1 LSVFVNLSTISNNN
15 NSNQPLQS
23 TATMIRSMQSVPALV
38 PAPGTGKNA
47 GKNKKKRSNKKKRA
61 AKAASATSS
70 TMTSQLGA
78 GRATVPQWCK
88 IDIDQVANHAGGF
101 VWKLSD
107 LEHARRY
114 LIMGA
119 KDNGNYYQTTE
130 QVSTECNTSI
140 LRVIRSKS
148 PDDFKQLCAMIE
160 DISVR
165 GLAARQEPTLLT
177 LAAAIVFAPTTEKKA
192 AALALVPKCVRIPTH
207 AFMLSG
213 YVTDLSQ
220 CKPGKEKGKG
230 WGSGFRKALGQY
242 YTSRR
247 GLELATAVT
256 KYKNR
261 EGWRHEDLLRMLHV
275 NPAALKDDGARLVVK
290 YVFACARGEKDFI
303 CKLLTDIVAAITNE
317 RAMELLDTPIPS
329 TKKPEKPIAS
339 SNSNSKSKFKSE
351 PKTKTKSIL
360 TGFKSAIQTVFGGSN
375 ATTAATTPAQ
385 RKTEIRFTS
394 PNSDEGSSVEI
405 ATSAFQ
411 WKRMFMNR
419 VPTGGFMISLLFPPG
434 THDFKFIVG
443 GVWQCDPSKPI
454 HKTGEHENNFIVI
467 QEQEQDQ
474 EQAQAQEQPMPAC
487 TPVSRD
493 LVATAVYLQAI
504 MKIEACTTS
513 VADLYKALA
522 LVREHGL
529 VREQIPTHLLNSL
542 DIWTELLKSKGANG
556 KQNGMP
562 LEALTRNLG
571 KFSSLPNFMGPTNTE
586 FICTR
591 LSSEEDIQKS
601 RIHPFKV
608 LVASRIYGMGKALKG
623 ALTWTVSPR
632 VRDQLTTTFMRSFKN
647 VTPTG
652 KRYMAALDVSGSM
665 DVACMGCP
673 AISCRQASAALA
685 HMLYETEPRVYVRGF
700 TSSSTLGYGY
710 GIGSTLTADNG
721 FRNFDSLVRRGMT
734 LDQFIQA
741 TNAPFG
747 ATDCSLPMLRAIDE
761 NLDVDVFIVMTDSE
775 TYAGKVHPQVALES
789 YRAKANKPD
798 AKLIVVGMTAN
809 CLTIADPND
818 RNTLNLA
825 GFDASMPEIIAM
837 FVRGEL

>member
-1 LSVFVNLSTISNNN
+1 
-15 NSNQPLQS
+15 
-23 TATMIRSMQSVPALV
+23 
-38 PAPGTGKNA
+38 
-47 GKNKKKRSNKKKRA
+47 
-61 AKAASATSS
+61 
-70 TMTSQLGA
+70 MTSQLGA

-101 VWKLSD
+101 VWKLTD

-119 KDNGNYYQTTE
+119 KDNGNFYQTSE
-130 QVSTECNTSI
+130 QVSTECNTAI
-140 LRVIRSKS
+140 LRVIRSES
-148 PDDFKQLCAMIE
+148 PDDFKQLCAMVE

-165 GLAARQEPTLLT
+165 GLAARQEPTLLA
-177 LAAAIVFAPTTEKKA
+177 LAAAVAFAPTAEKKA

-207 AFMLSG
+207 AFMLAG

-247 GLELATAVT
+247 GLELATALT

-275 NPAALKDDGARLVVK
+275 NPAALRDDGARLVFK
-290 YVFACARGEKDFI
+290 YVFACARGEKEFI
-303 CKLLTDIVAAITNE
+303 CKLLDDIAAAKTHHA
-317 RAMELLDTPIPS
+317 AMQLLDTPIPS
-329 TKKPEKPIAS
+329 TKKADTKAKSESKTKS
-339 SNSNSKSKFKSE
+339 ESKSKSNG
-351 PKTKTKSIL
+351 IVA
-360 TGFKSAIQTVFGGSN
+360 GFKSAIQSVFFN
-375 ATTAATTPAQ
+375 APATTTTTTTTPVQ
-385 RKTEIRFTS
+385 RKTEIRFAP
-394 PNSDEGSSVEI
+394 PNSEEVSSVEI

-419 VPTGGFMISLLFPPG
+419 VPTGGFTISLPLPPG
-434 THDFKFIVG
+434 SHDFKFIVG

-454 HKTGEHENNFIVI
+454 HKTGEHENNFIEVK
-467 QEQEQDQ
+467 
-474 EQAQAQEQPMPAC
+474 AQAQDPEPTTAPTTTTTA
-487 TPVSRD
+487 TPVPRD
-493 LVATAVYLQAI
+493 LIDTAVYLKAV
-504 MKIEACTTS
+504 MEIEACTTS
-513 VADLYKALA
+513 VGDIYKALK
-522 LVREHGL
+522 LIKDHGL
-529 VREQIPTHLLNSL
+529 VREQIPTHLLNSS

-556 KQNGMP
+556 KQAGMP

-571 KFSSLPNFMGPTNTE
+571 KFSSLPNFMGAANTE
-586 FICTR
+586 LICDR
-591 LSSEEDIQKS
+591 LSSEDDIQKS

-623 ALTWTVSPR
+623 ALTWTVHPR
-632 VRDQLTTTFMRSFKN
+632 VRDQLTTTFLRSFKN
-647 VTPTG
+647 VAPTG

-685 HMLYETEPRVYVRGF
+685 HMLYETEPHVYVRGF
-700 TSSSTLGYGY
+700 TSSPSYGY
-710 GIGSTLTADNG
+710 GVSIPAPSDNG
-721 FRNFDSLVRRGMT
+721 FRSFDHLVRRGMT
-734 LDQFIQA
+734 LEQFIRA
-741 TNAPFG
+741 TDAPYG
-747 ATDCSLPMLRAIDE
+747 ATDCSLPMLRAME
-761 NLDVDVFIVMTDSE
+761 EGLDVDVFIVMTDSE
-775 TYAGKVHPQVALES
+775 TFAGKVHPQVALEN
-789 YRAKANKPD
+789 YRVKANKPD

>member
-1 LSVFVNLSTISNNN
+1 
-15 NSNQPLQS
+15 
-23 TATMIRSMQSVPALV
+23 
-38 PAPGTGKNA
+38 
-47 GKNKKKRSNKKKRA
+47 
-61 AKAASATSS
+61 
-70 TMTSQLGA
+70 MTSQLGA

-101 VWKLSD
+101 VWKLTD

-119 KDNGNYYQTTE
+119 KDNGNFYQTSE
-130 QVSTECNTSI
+130 QVSTECNTAI
-140 LRVIRSKS
+140 LRVIRSES
-148 PDDFKQLCAMIE
+148 PDDFKQLCAMVE

-165 GLAARQEPTLLT
+165 GLAARQEPTLLA
-177 LAAAIVFAPTTEKKA
+177 LAAAVAFAPTAEKKA

-207 AFMLSG
+207 AFMLAG

-247 GLELATAVT
+247 GLELATALT

-275 NPAALKDDGARLVVK
+275 NPAALRDDGARLVFK
-290 YVFACARGEKDFI
+290 YVFACARGEKEFI
-303 CKLLTDIVAAITNE
+303 CKLLDDIAAAKTHHA
-317 RAMELLDTPIPS
+317 AMQLLDTPIPS
-329 TKKPEKPIAS
+329 TKKADTKAKSESKTKS
-339 SNSNSKSKFKSE
+339 ESKSKS
-351 PKTKTKSIL
+351 TGIVA
-360 TGFKSAIQTVFGGSN
+360 GFKSAIQSVFFN
-375 ATTAATTPAQ
+375 APATTTTTTTTPVQ
-385 RKTEIRFTS
+385 RKTEIRFAP
-394 PNSDEGSSVEI
+394 PNSEEVSSVEI

-419 VPTGGFMISLLFPPG
+419 VPTGGFTISLPLPPG
-434 THDFKFIVG
+434 SHDFKFIVG

-454 HKTGEHENNFIVI
+454 HKTGEHENNFIEVK
-467 QEQEQDQ
+467 
-474 EQAQAQEQPMPAC
+474 AQAQDPEPTTAPTTTTTA
-487 TPVSRD
+487 TPVPRD
-493 LVATAVYLQAI
+493 LIDTAVYLKAV
-504 MKIEACTTS
+504 MEIEACTTS
-513 VADLYKALA
+513 VADIYKALK
-522 LVREHGL
+522 LIKDHGL
-529 VREQIPTHLLNSL
+529 VREQIPTHLLNSS

-556 KQNGMP
+556 KQAGMP

-571 KFSSLPNFMGPTNTE
+571 KFSSLPNFMGAANTE
-586 FICTR
+586 LICDR
-591 LSSEEDIQKS
+591 LSSEDDIQKS

-623 ALTWTVSPR
+623 ALTWTVHPR
-632 VRDQLTTTFMRSFKN
+632 VRDQLTTTFLRSFKN
-647 VTPTG
+647 VAPTG

-685 HMLYETEPRVYVRGF
+685 HMLYETEPHVYVRGF
-700 TSSSTLGYGY
+700 TSSPSYGY
-710 GIGSTLTADNG
+710 GVSIPAPSDNG
-721 FRNFDSLVRRGMT
+721 FRSFDHLVRRGMT
-734 LDQFIQA
+734 LEQFIRA
-741 TNAPFG
+741 TDAPYG
-747 ATDCSLPMLRAIDE
+747 ATDCSLPMLRAME
-761 NLDVDVFIVMTDSE
+761 EGLDVDVFIVMTDSE
-775 TYAGKVHPQVALES
+775 TFAGKVHPQVALEN
-789 YRAKANKPD
+789 YRVKANKPD

>member
-1 LSVFVNLSTISNNN
+1 
-15 NSNQPLQS
+15 
-23 TATMIRSMQSVPALV
+23 MIRSTSN

-47 GKNKKKRSNKKKRA
+47 GKNKKKRANQRRRAA
-61 AKAASATSS
+61 AKAGTTSG

-78 GRATVPQWCK
+78 SRATVPQWCK

-130 QVSTECNTSI
+130 QVSTECHTSI
-140 LRVIRSKS
+140 LRVIRSKN
-148 PDDFKQLCAMIE
+148 PDDFQKLCAMLE

-165 GLAARQEPTLLT
+165 GLAARQEPTLLS
-177 LAAAIVFAPTTEKKA
+177 LAAAIVFAPTAEKKA

-207 AFMLSG
+207 AFMLAG

-230 WGSGFRKALGQY
+230 WGSGFRKALSQFY
-242 YTSRR
+242 ISRR

-261 EGWRHEDLLRMLHV
+261 EGWRQEDLLRMLHI
-275 NPAALKDDGARLVVK
+275 NPASLKDLGAQLVFK
-290 YVFACARGEKDFI
+290 YVLACARGEKEFI
-303 CKLLTDIVAAITNE
+303 LRLLADIAAAKTHE
-317 RAMELLDTPIPS
+317 QAMQLLETPTPS
-329 TKKPEKPIAS
+329 TKKSPAMAS
-339 SNSNSKSKFKSE
+339 APAKAKVQAKGIVSTFK
-351 PKTKTKSIL
+351 T
-360 TGFKSAIQTVFGGSN
+360 AIQSVFGSKKQIN
-375 ATTAATTPAQ
+375 QIKQTQIKFQPDQEVA
-385 RKTEIRFTS
+385 
-394 PNSDEGSSVEI
+394 SVQI
-405 ATSAFQ
+405 ATSAFG

-419 VPTGGFMISLLFPPG
+419 VPSAGFTISLELPTG

-443 GVWQCDPSKPI
+443 GVWQCDPSKPT
-454 HKTGEHENNFIVI
+454 HKTGEHENNFIVVTEEEDGL
-467 QEQEQDQ
+467 QQSTEEH
-474 EQAQAQEQPMPAC
+474 PP
-487 TPVSRD
+487 PSD
-493 LVATAVYLQAI
+493 LIEVAVYLHAI
-504 MKIEACTTS
+504 MEMEACTTRD
-513 VADLYKALA
+513 VKKAIQ
-522 LVREHGL
+522 LVRDHGL
-529 VREQIPTHLLNSL
+529 VREQIPTHLLNSS
-542 DIWTELLKSKGANG
+542 DIWTELLNSKGANG
-556 KQNGMP
+556 KQTGMP

-571 KFSSLPNFMGPTNTE
+571 KLSSLYNFMSRENTDT
-586 FICTR
+586 ICTR
-591 LSSEEDIQKS
+591 LSSNEDIQKS

-623 ALTWTVSPR
+623 TLSWTVSPR
-632 VRDQLTTTFMRSFKN
+632 VRDQLTTTFLRSFKN
-647 VTPTG
+647 VPPTG

-665 DVACMGCP
+665 SAMCMGCP
-673 AISCRQASAALA
+673 AISCRDASAALA
-685 HMLYETEPRVYVRGF
+685 QVLYETETHVYLRGF
-700 TSSSTLGYGY
+700 SAAHVPGT
-710 GIGSTLTADNG
+710 G
-721 FRNFDSLVRRGMT
+721 FHNFNPLVRHGMT
-734 LDQFIQA
+734 LEQFISA
-741 TNAPFG
+741 TNTPFG
-747 ATDCSLPMLRAIDE
+747 PTDCSLPMVRAIQE

-775 TYAGKVHPQVALES
+775 TYAGTTHPQVALEN
-789 YRAKANKPD
+789 YRVKANKPD

>member
-1 LSVFVNLSTISNNN
+1 
-15 NSNQPLQS
+15 
-23 TATMIRSMQSVPALV
+23 
-38 PAPGTGKNA
+38 
-47 GKNKKKRSNKKKRA
+47 
-61 AKAASATSS
+61 
-70 TMTSQLGA
+70 MTSQLGA

-101 VWKLSD
+101 VWKLTD

-119 KDNGNYYQTTE
+119 KDNGNFYQTSE
-130 QVSTECNTSI
+130 QVSTECNTAI
-140 LRVIRSKS
+140 LRVIRSKL
-148 PDDFKQLCAMIE
+148 PDDFVKLCAMIE

-165 GLAARQEPTLLT
+165 GLAARQEPTLLS
-177 LAAAIVFAPTTEKKA
+177 LAAAIVFAPTPEKKA

-207 AFMLSG
+207 AFMLAG

-230 WGSGFRKALGQY
+230 WGSGFRKALSRY

-247 GLELATAVT
+247 GLELATALT

-275 NPAALKDDGARLVVK
+275 NPAALRDDGARLVFK
-290 YVFACARGEKDFI
+290 YVFACAKGEKEFI
-303 CKLLTDIVAAITNE
+303 RKLLADIIAAFTHE
-317 RAMELLDTPIPS
+317 RAMQLLDTPIPS
-329 TKKPEKPIAS
+329 TKKDEKT
-339 SNSNSKSKFKSE
+339 SKPKPSAA
-351 PKTKTKSIL
+351 KTKPKPLSVA
-360 TGFKSAIQTVFGGSN
+360 GFKSAIQSVFSK
-375 ATTAATTPAQ
+375 ATTAATIPAQ
-385 RKTEIRFTS
+385 RKTEIRFNPTS
-394 PNSDEGSSVEI
+394 SDATSSDDATSVEI

-419 VPTGGFMISLLFPPG
+419 VPTGGFTISLELPVG

-454 HKTGEHENNFIVI
+454 HKTGDHENNFIEVK
-467 QEQEQDQ
+467 EQAQDQ
-474 EQAQAQEQPMPAC
+474 EPTTTTTATATHVP
-487 TPVSRD
+487 RD
-493 LVATAVYLQAI
+493 LVDTALYLQAI
-504 MKIEACTTS
+504 LAIESCTTS
-513 VADLYKALA
+513 VSDLYKAIA
-522 LVREHGL
+522 LVRDHGL
-529 VREQIPTHLLNSL
+529 VREQIPTHLLNSS
-542 DIWTELLKSKGANG
+542 DIWKELLMSKGANG
-556 KQNGMP
+556 KGMP

-571 KFSSLPNFMGPTNTE
+571 KMSSLPNFMGPANTDV
-586 FICTR
+586 ICAR

-608 LVASRIYGMGKALKG
+608 LVASRIYGAGKAMKG
-623 ALTWTVSPR
+623 ALAWTVSPR

-647 VTPTG
+647 VAPTG

-685 HMLYETEPRVYVRGF
+685 HMLYETEHTGKGHVYVRGF
-700 TSSSTLGYGY
+700 TAVASSGYGY
-710 GIGSTLTADNG
+710 GLGSVSPADNG
-721 FRNFDSLVRRGMT
+721 FRNFDPYVRRGMT
-734 LDQFIQA
+734 LDQFIAA

-747 ATDCSLPMLRAIDE
+747 ATDCSLPMLRATE
-761 NLDVDVFIVMTDSE
+761 EGLDVDVFIVMTDSE
-775 TYAGKVHPQVALES
+775 TFAGRVHPQVALEE
-789 YRAKANKPD
+789 YRKKANKPD

-809 CLTIADPND
+809 NLTIADPND

>member
-1 LSVFVNLSTISNNN
+1 
-15 NSNQPLQS
+15 
-23 TATMIRSMQSVPALV
+23 MIRSMQSA
-38 PAPGTGKNA
+38 PAPAAPGKNA
-47 GKNKKKRSNKKKRA
+47 GKNKKKRANKKRRA
-61 AKAASATSS
+61 NKAGSVSGSA

-101 VWKLSD
+101 VWKLTD
-107 LEHARRY
+107 MEHARRY

-119 KDNGNYYQTTE
+119 KDNGNFYQTSE

-140 LRVIRSKS
+140 IRVIRSKN
-148 PDDFKQLCAMIE
+148 PDDFKQLCAMVE

-177 LAAAIVFAPTTEKKA
+177 LAAAIAFAPTAEKKA

-207 AFMLSG
+207 AFMLAG
-213 YVTDLSQ
+213 YVSDLSQ

-230 WGSGFRKALGQY
+230 WGSGFRRALSQY

-247 GLELATAVT
+247 GLELAMALT

-275 NPAALKDDGARLVVK
+275 NPAALKDDGARLVFK
-290 YVFACARGEKDFI
+290 YVFACARGEKEFI
-303 CKLLTDIVAAITNE
+303 CKLLADIAAAKTHE
-317 RAMELLDTPIPS
+317 RAMQLLNTPIPS
-329 TKKPEKPIAS
+329 AKPSSAKPTSAKPS
-339 SNSNSKSKFKSE
+339 SAKSKSESKSNG
-351 PKTKTKSIL
+351 IVA
-360 TGFKSAIQTVFGGSN
+360 GFKSVIQTVFFKAQ
-375 ATTAATTPAQ
+375 ATAQATPVQ
-385 RKTEIRFTS
+385 RKTEIRFT
-394 PNSDEGSSVEI
+394 PANSGDVSSVEI

-419 VPTGGFMISLLFPPG
+419 VPTGWFTISLPFPPG

-443 GVWQCDPSKPI
+443 GVWQCDPIKPI
-454 HKTGEHENNFIVI
+454 HKTGEHENNYIVI
-467 QEQEQDQ
+467 SEAQQEPIQEDQ
-474 EQAQAQEQPMPAC
+474 LTAS

-493 LVATAVYLQAI
+493 LIDTAVYLKAI
-504 MKIEACTTS
+504 MEIEACTAS
-513 VADLYKALA
+513 VNDLYKALK
-522 LVREHGL
+522 LVRDHGL
-529 VREQIPTHLLNSL
+529 VREQIPTHLLNSS

-562 LEALTRNLG
+562 LEALIRNLG
-571 KFSSLPNFMGPTNTE
+571 KLSSLPNFMPTNTE
-586 FICTR
+586 FICAR

-608 LVASRIYGMGKALKG
+608 LVASKIYGMGKALKG
-623 ALTWTVSPR
+623 ALAWTVSPR
-632 VRDQLTTTFMRSFKN
+632 VHDQLTTTFMRSFKN
-647 VTPTG
+647 VAPTG

-665 DVACMGCP
+665 SVACMGCP

-685 HMLYETEPRVYVRGF
+685 HMLYETEPHVYVRGF
-700 TSSSTLGYGY
+700 TSSTTSGYS
-710 GIGSTLTADNG
+710 ISSRPVSPDDG
-721 FRNFDSLVRRGMT
+721 FRNFDHLVRRGMT
-734 LDQFIQA
+734 LDQFIRA
-741 TNAPFG
+741 TDAPYG
-747 ATDCSLPMLRAIDE
+747 ATDCSLPMLRAME
-761 NLDVDVFIVMTDSE
+761 QGLDVDVFIIMTDNE
-775 TYAGKVHPQVALES
+775 TFAGKVHPQVALEN
-789 YRAKANKPD
+789 YRVRANKPD

-809 CLTIADPND
+809 SLTIADPND

>member
-1 LSVFVNLSTISNNN
+1 
-15 NSNQPLQS
+15 
-23 TATMIRSMQSVPALV
+23 MQSVPA
-38 PAPGTGKNA
+38 PAPAAPGKNA
-47 GKNKKKRSNKKKRA
+47 GKNKKKRANKKRRAA
-61 AKAASATSS
+61 AKAGSVSGSA

-101 VWKLSD
+101 VWKLTD
-107 LEHARRY
+107 MEHARRY

-119 KDNGNYYQTTE
+119 KDNGNFYQTSE

-140 LRVIRSKS
+140 IRVIRSKN

-177 LAAAIVFAPTTEKKA
+177 LAAAIAFAPTAEKKA
-192 AALALVPKCVRIPTH
+192 AALAMVPNCVRIPTH
-207 AFMLSG
+207 AFMLAG
-213 YVTDLSQ
+213 YVSDLSQ

-230 WGSGFRKALGQY
+230 WGSGFRRALSQY

-247 GLELATAVT
+247 GLELAMALT

-275 NPAALKDDGARLVVK
+275 NPAALKDDGARLVFK
-290 YVFACARGEKDFI
+290 YVFACARGEKEFI
-303 CKLLTDIVAAITNE
+303 CKLLADIAAAKTHE
-317 RAMELLDTPIPS
+317 RAMQLLNTPIPKQS
-329 TKKPEKPIAS
+329 AKPSSAKPSSAKKQVAS
-339 SNSNSKSKFKSE
+339 KSESKSKSNG
-351 PKTKTKSIL
+351 IVA
-360 TGFKSAIQTVFGGSN
+360 GFKSVIQTVFGGAAAQ
-375 ATTAATTPAQ
+375 ATPVQ
-385 RKTEIRFTS
+385 RKTEIRFT
-394 PNSDEGSSVEI
+394 PANSSDVSSVEI

-419 VPTGGFMISLLFPPG
+419 VPTGGFMISLPFPPG

-454 HKTGEHENNFIVI
+454 HKTGEHDNNYIVMSEAQ
-467 QEQEQDQ
+467 QEQVQDQ
-474 EQAQAQEQPMPAC
+474 TQEQG
-487 TPVSRD
+487 PVSRD
-493 LVATAVYLQAI
+493 LIDTAVYLKAI
-504 MKIEACTTS
+504 MEIEACTTS
-513 VADLYKALA
+513 VADLYKALK
-522 LVREHGL
+522 LVRDHGL
-529 VREQIPTHLLNSL
+529 VREQIPTHLLNSS

-562 LEALTRNLG
+562 LEALMRNLG
-571 KFSSLPNFMGPTNTE
+571 KLSSLPNFMPTNTE
-586 FICTR
+586 FICAR

-601 RIHPFKV
+601 RIHPFKA
-608 LVASRIYGMGKALKG
+608 LIASKIYGMGKALKG
-623 ALTWTVSPR
+623 ALAWTVSPR
-632 VRDQLTTTFMRSFKN
+632 VHDQLTTTFMRSFKN
-647 VTPTG
+647 VAPTG
-652 KRYMAALDVSGSM
+652 RRYMAALDVSGSM
-665 DVACMGCP
+665 SVACMGCP

-685 HMLYETEPRVYVRGF
+685 HMLYETEPHVYVRGF
-700 TSSSTLGYGY
+700 TSSTTSGYS
-710 GIGSTLTADNG
+710 ISSRPVSPDDG
-721 FRNFDSLVRRGMT
+721 FRNFDHLVRRGMT
-734 LDQFIQA
+734 LDQFIRA
-741 TNAPFG
+741 TDAPYG

-761 NLDVDVFIVMTDSE
+761 NLDVDVFIVMTDNE
-775 TYAGKVHPQVALES
+775 TFAGKVHPQVALEN
-789 YRAKANKPD
+789 YRKHANKPD

-809 CLTIADPND
+809 SLTIADPND

>member
-1 LSVFVNLSTISNNN
+1 
-15 NSNQPLQS
+15 
-23 TATMIRSMQSVPALV
+23 MIRSMQSVPAHSQ
-38 PAPGTGKNA
+38 PASGTGKNA
-47 GKNKKKRSNKKKRA
+47 GKNKKKRANKKRRAA
-61 AKAASATSS
+61 AKATSGSGSGSA

-101 VWKLSD
+101 VWKLTD
-107 LEHARRY
+107 MEHARRY

-119 KDNGNYYQTTE
+119 KDNGNFYQTSE

-140 LRVIRSKS
+140 LRLIRSKN
-148 PDDFKQLCAMIE
+148 PDDFKQLCAMVE

-177 LAAAIVFAPTTEKKA
+177 LAAAIAFAPTAEKKA
-192 AALALVPKCVRIPTH
+192 AALAMVPNCVRIPTH
-207 AFMLSG
+207 AFMLAG
-213 YVTDLSQ
+213 YVSDLSQ

-230 WGSGFRKALGQY
+230 WGSGFRRALSQY

-247 GLELATAVT
+247 GLELAMALT

-275 NPAALKDDGARLVVK
+275 NPAALKDDGARLVFK
-290 YVFACARGEKDFI
+290 YVFACARGEKEFI
-303 CKLLTDIVAAITNE
+303 CKLLADIAAAKTHE
-317 RAMELLDTPIPS
+317 RAIQLLNTPIPS
-329 TKKPEKPIAS
+329 AKQSSAKPSAKPSSAKKPVAS
-339 SNSNSKSKFKSE
+339 KSESKSKSNG
-351 PKTKTKSIL
+351 IIA
-360 TGFKSAIQTVFGGSN
+360 GFKSAIQTVFFKAPATSTN
-375 ATTAATTPAQ
+375 APVQVQ
-385 RKTEIRFTS
+385 RKTEIRFT
-394 PNSDEGSSVEI
+394 PANSGDVSSVEI

-419 VPTGGFMISLLFPPG
+419 VPTGGFTISLPFPPG

-454 HKTGEHENNFIVI
+454 HKTGEHDNNYIVI
-467 QEQEQDQ
+467 SEVQQEQDQ
-474 EQAQAQEQPMPAC
+474 EPIQGQGQE
-487 TPVSRD
+487 PVSRD
-493 LVATAVYLQAI
+493 LIDTAVYLKSI
-504 MKIEACTTS
+504 MEIEACTTS
-513 VADLYKALA
+513 VNDLYKALK
-522 LVREHGL
+522 LVRDHGL
-529 VREQIPTHLLNSL
+529 VREQIPTHLLNNS

-562 LEALTRNLG
+562 LEALMRNLG
-571 KFSSLPNFMGPTNTE
+571 KLSSLPNFMNHPNTE
-586 FICTR
+586 FICAR
-591 LSSEEDIQKS
+591 LSSEDDIQKS
-601 RIHPFKV
+601 RLHPFKV
-608 LVASRIYGMGKALKG
+608 LIASKTYGAGQAMKG
-623 ALTWTVSPR
+623 SLSWTVSPR
-632 VRDQLTTTFMRSFKN
+632 LRDQLTTTFMRSFKN
-647 VTPTG
+647 VAPTR

-685 HMLYETEPRVYVRGF
+685 HMLYETEPHVYVRGF
-700 TSSSTLGYGY
+700 TASSGYGS
-710 GIGSTLTADNG
+710 IAHDNG
-721 FRNFDSLVRRGMT
+721 FRNFDHLVRRGMT
-734 LDQFIQA
+734 LDEFIRA

-747 ATDCSLPMLRAIDE
+747 STDCSLPMLRAIDE

-775 TYAGKVHPQVALES
+775 TFAGKVHPQVALEN
-789 YRAKANKPD
+789 YRKHANKPD

>member
-1 LSVFVNLSTISNNN
+1 
-15 NSNQPLQS
+15 
-23 TATMIRSMQSVPALV
+23 
-38 PAPGTGKNA
+38 
-47 GKNKKKRSNKKKRA
+47 
-61 AKAASATSS
+61 
-70 TMTSQLGA
+70 MTSQLGA

-101 VWKLSD
+101 VWKLTD

-119 KDNGNYYQTTE
+119 KDNGNYYQTSE
-130 QVSTECNTSI
+130 QVSTECNTAI

-148 PDDFKQLCAMIE
+148 PDDFVKLCAMIE

-177 LAAAIVFAPTTEKKA
+177 LAAAIVFAPGPEKKS

-207 AFMLSG
+207 AFMLAG

-220 CKPGKEKGKG
+220 CKTGKDKGKG

-247 GLELATAVT
+247 GLELATALT

-275 NPAALKDDGARLVVK
+275 NPAALRDDGARLVFK
-290 YVFACARGEKDFI
+290 YVFACAKGEKEFI
-303 CKLLTDIVAAITNE
+303 RKLLADIIAAFTHE
-317 RAMELLDTPIPS
+317 RAMQLLDTPIPS
-329 TKKPEKPIAS
+329 TKKDEKTSKPKPESKKPKPSGIVA
-339 SNSNSKSKFKSE
+339 
-351 PKTKTKSIL
+351 
-360 TGFKSAIQTVFGGSN
+360 GFKSAIQSVLCGSK
-375 ATTAATTPAQ
+375 ATALVQ
-385 RKTEIRFTS
+385 RKTEIRFKPTS
-394 PNSDEGSSVEI
+394 SDATSSDDVTSVEI
-405 ATSAFQ
+405 ATSAFG

-419 VPTGGFMISLLFPPG
+419 VPTGGFTISLELPVG

-454 HKTGEHENNFIVI
+454 HKTGEHENNFIEVQA

-474 EQAQAQEQPMPAC
+474 EPTTAPRTTTATA
-487 TPVSRD
+487 TPVPRD
-493 LVATAVYLQAI
+493 LVDTALYLQAI
-504 MKIEACTTS
+504 LAIESCTTS
-513 VADLYKALA
+513 VSDVYKALA
-522 LVREHGL
+522 LVRDHGL
-529 VREQIPTHLLNSL
+529 VREQIPTHLLNSS

-556 KQNGMP
+556 KGMP

-571 KFSSLPNFMGPTNTE
+571 KMSSLPNFMGPANTDV
-586 FICTR
+586 ICAR
-591 LSSEEDIQKS
+591 LSSEEEIKRS

-608 LVASRIYGMGKALKG
+608 LVASRIYGAGKAMKG
-623 ALTWTVSPR
+623 ALAWTVSPR

-647 VTPTG
+647 VAPTG

-665 DVACMGCP
+665 EVACMGCP
-673 AISCRQASAALA
+673 AITCRQASAALA
-685 HMLYETEPRVYVRGF
+685 HMLYETEHTGNGHVYVRGF
-700 TSSSTLGYGY
+700 TAAASSGYGL
-710 GIGSTLTADNG
+710 GSATPADNG
-721 FRNFDSLVRRGMT
+721 FRNFDPYVRRGMT
-734 LDQFIQA
+734 LDQFIAA

-747 ATDCSLPMLRAIDE
+747 ATDCSLPMLRATE
-761 NLDVDVFIVMTDSE
+761 EGLDVDVFIVMTDSE
-775 TYAGKVHPQVALES
+775 TFAGRVHPQVALEE
-789 YRAKANKPD
+789 YRKKANKPD

-809 CLTIADPND
+809 NLTIADPND

>member
-1 LSVFVNLSTISNNN
+1 MSGS
-15 NSNQPLQS
+15 
-23 TATMIRSMQSVPALV
+23 
-38 PAPGTGKNA
+38 
-47 GKNKKKRSNKKKRA
+47 
-61 AKAASATSS
+61 ASA

-119 KDNGNYYQTTE
+119 KDNGNFYQASE
-130 QVSTECNTSI
+130 QVSTECNTAI
-140 LRVIRSKS
+140 LRVIRSQS
-148 PDDFKQLCAMIE
+148 PDDFVKLCAMIE

-165 GLAARQEPTLLT
+165 GLAARQEPTLLS
-177 LAAAIVFAPTTEKKA
+177 LAAAIVFAPTPEKKA
-192 AALALVPKCVRIPTH
+192 AALALVHKCVRIPTH
-207 AFMLSG
+207 AFMLAG

-242 YTSRR
+242 YTNRR
-247 GLELATAVT
+247 GLELATALT

-275 NPAALKDDGARLVVK
+275 NPAALRDDGARLVFK
-290 YVFACARGEKDFI
+290 YVFACAKGEKEFI
-303 CKLLTDIVAAITNE
+303 RKLLADIIAAFTHE
-317 RAMELLDTPIPS
+317 RAMQLLDTPIPS
-329 TKKPEKPIAS
+329 TKKDEKTSKHKPE
-339 SNSNSKSKFKSE
+339 SK
-351 PKTKTKSIL
+351 KTKPSGIVA
-360 TGFKSAIQTVFGGSN
+360 GFKSAIQSVFSK
-375 ATTAATTPAQ
+375 ATTAATIPAQ
-385 RKTEIRFTS
+385 RKTEIRFNPTS
-394 PNSDEGSSVEI
+394 SDATSSDDVASVEI
-405 ATSAFQ
+405 ATSAFG

-419 VPTGGFMISLLFPPG
+419 VTGGFTISLPFPLG

-443 GVWQCDPSKPI
+443 GVWQCDPSKPM

-467 QEQEQDQ
+467 SDQ
-474 EQAQAQEQPMPAC
+474 EPTTAPSTATA
-487 TPVSRD
+487 TPVPRD
-493 LVATAVYLQAI
+493 LVDTAAYLQAI
-504 MKIEACTTS
+504 MAIESCTTS
-513 VADLYKALA
+513 VSDLYKALA
-522 LVREHGL
+522 LVRDHGL
-529 VREQIPTHLLNSL
+529 VREQIPTHLLNSS
-542 DIWTELLKSKGANG
+542 DIWKELLMSKGANG
-556 KQNGMP
+556 KQAGMP

-571 KFSSLPNFMGPTNTE
+571 KLSSLPNFMGPVNTDV
-586 FICTR
+586 ICAR

-608 LVASRIYGMGKALKG
+608 LVASKIYGAGKAMKG
-623 ALTWTVSPR
+623 ALAWTVSPR
-632 VRDQLTTTFMRSFKN
+632 VRDQLTTTFLRSFKN
-647 VTPTG
+647 VAPTC

-685 HMLYETEPRVYVRGF
+685 HMLYETEHNGKGHVYVRGF
-700 TSSSTLGYGY
+700 TAVASSGYGY
-710 GIGSTLTADNG
+710 GLGSVSPADNG
-721 FRNFDSLVRRGMT
+721 FRNFDPYVRRGMT
-734 LDQFIQA
+734 LDQFITA

-747 ATDCSLPMLRAIDE
+747 ATDCSLPMLRATE
-761 NLDVDVFIVMTDSE
+761 EGLDVDVFIVMTDSE
-775 TYAGKVHPQVALES
+775 TFAGKVHPQVALEE
-789 YRAKANKPD
+789 YRNKANKPD

-809 CLTIADPND
+809 NLTIADPND

>member
-1 LSVFVNLSTISNNN
+1 
-15 NSNQPLQS
+15 
-23 TATMIRSMQSVPALV
+23 MIRSTSN

-47 GKNKKKRSNKKKRA
+47 GKNKKKRANQRRRAA
-61 AKAASATSS
+61 AKAGTTSG

-78 GRATVPQWCK
+78 SRATVPQWCK

-130 QVSTECNTSI
+130 QVSTECHTSI
-140 LRVIRSKS
+140 LRVIRSKN
-148 PDDFKQLCAMIE
+148 PDDFQKLCAMLE

-165 GLAARQEPTLLT
+165 GLAARQEPTLLS
-177 LAAAIVFAPTTEKKA
+177 LAAAIVFAPTAEKKA

-207 AFMLSG
+207 AFMLAG

-230 WGSGFRKALGQY
+230 WGSGFRKALSQFY
-242 YTSRR
+242 ISRR

-261 EGWRHEDLLRMLHV
+261 EGWRQEDLLRMLHI
-275 NPAALKDDGARLVVK
+275 NPASLKDLGAQLVFK
-290 YVFACARGEKDFI
+290 YVLACARGEKEFI
-303 CKLLTDIVAAITNE
+303 LRLLADIAAAKTHE
-317 RAMELLDTPIPS
+317 QAMQLLETPTPS
-329 TKKPEKPIAS
+329 TKKSPAMAS
-339 SNSNSKSKFKSE
+339 ALAKAKVQAKGIVSTFK
-351 PKTKTKSIL
+351 T
-360 TGFKSAIQTVFGGSN
+360 AIQSVFGSKKQIN
-375 ATTAATTPAQ
+375 QIKQTQIKFQPDQEVA
-385 RKTEIRFTS
+385 
-394 PNSDEGSSVEI
+394 SVQI
-405 ATSAFQ
+405 ATSAFG

-419 VPTGGFMISLLFPPG
+419 VPSAGFTISLELPTG

-443 GVWQCDPSKPI
+443 GVWQCDPSKPT
-454 HKTGEHENNFIVI
+454 HKTGEHENNFIVVTEEEDGL
-467 QEQEQDQ
+467 QQSTEEH
-474 EQAQAQEQPMPAC
+474 PP
-487 TPVSRD
+487 PSD
-493 LVATAVYLQAI
+493 LIEVAVYLHAI
-504 MKIEACTTS
+504 MEMEACTTRD
-513 VADLYKALA
+513 VKKAIQ
-522 LVREHGL
+522 LVRDHGL
-529 VREQIPTHLLNSL
+529 VREQIPTHLLNSS
-542 DIWTELLKSKGANG
+542 DIWTELLNSKGANG
-556 KQNGMP
+556 KQTGMP

-571 KFSSLPNFMGPTNTE
+571 KLSSLYNFMSRENTDT
-586 FICTR
+586 ICTR
-591 LSSEEDIQKS
+591 LSSNEDIQKS

-623 ALTWTVSPR
+623 TLSWTVSPR
-632 VRDQLTTTFMRSFKN
+632 VRDQLTTTFLRSFKN
-647 VTPTG
+647 VPPTG

-665 DVACMGCP
+665 SAMCMGCP
-673 AISCRQASAALA
+673 AISCRDASAALA
-685 HMLYETEPRVYVRGF
+685 QVLYETETHVYLRGF
-700 TSSSTLGYGY
+700 SAAHVPGT
-710 GIGSTLTADNG
+710 G
-721 FRNFDSLVRRGMT
+721 FHNFNPLVRHGMT
-734 LDQFIQA
+734 LEQFISA
-741 TNAPFG
+741 TNTPFG
-747 ATDCSLPMLRAIDE
+747 PTDCSLPMVRAIQE

-775 TYAGKVHPQVALES
+775 TYAGTTHPQVALEN
-789 YRAKANKPD
+789 YRVKANKPD

>member
-1 LSVFVNLSTISNNN
+1 
-15 NSNQPLQS
+15 
-23 TATMIRSMQSVPALV
+23 
-38 PAPGTGKNA
+38 
-47 GKNKKKRSNKKKRA
+47 
-61 AKAASATSS
+61 
-70 TMTSQLGA
+70 
-78 GRATVPQWCK
+78 
-88 IDIDQVANHAGGF
+88 
-101 VWKLSD
+101 
-107 LEHARRY
+107 
-114 LIMGA
+114 
-119 KDNGNYYQTTE
+119 
-130 QVSTECNTSI
+130 
-140 LRVIRSKS
+140 
-148 PDDFKQLCAMIE
+148 
-160 DISVR
+160 
-165 GLAARQEPTLLT
+165 
-177 LAAAIVFAPTTEKKA
+177 
-192 AALALVPKCVRIPTH
+192 
-207 AFMLSG
+207 MLSG

-303 CKLLTDIVAAITNE
+303 VKLLADIVGAITNE
-317 RAMELLDTPIPS
+317 RAMQLLDTPIPS

-339 SNSNSKSKFKSE
+339 SKPKPE
-351 PKTKTKSIL
+351 PKTKSIL
-360 TGFKSAIQTVFGGSN
+360 AGFKTAFQTVFGGSN
-375 ATTAATTPAQ
+375 ATATATPEQ
-385 RKTEIRFTS
+385 RKTEIRFPS
-394 PNSDEGSSVEI
+394 PNSDEVSSVEI
-405 ATSAFQ
+405 ATSAFG

-419 VPTGGFMISLLFPPG
+419 IPTGGFTISLPFPPG

-454 HKTGEHENNFIVI
+454 HKTGEHENNFIEVK
-467 QEQEQDQ
+467 
-474 EQAQAQEQPMPAC
+474 AQAQEQDQDQPQQAQDSATTATTTTTTKTTA

-493 LVATAVYLQAI
+493 LFATAVYLQAI
-504 MKIEACTTS
+504 MEIEACTTS

-522 LVREHGL
+522 LVRDHGL
-529 VREQIPTHLLNSL
+529 VREQIPTHLLNSS

-571 KFSSLPNFMGPTNTE
+571 KFSSLPNFMGPTNME

-623 ALTWTVSPR
+623 ALTWTVTPR
-632 VRDQLTTTFMRSFKN
+632 VRDQLTTTFLRSFKN

-685 HMLYETEPRVYVRGF
+685 HMLYETEHSGNGHVYVRGF

-710 GIGSTLTADNG
+710 GIGATLTADNG
-721 FRNFDSLVRRGMT
+721 FRNFDHLVRRGMT

-741 TNAPFG
+741 TNAPYG
-747 ATDCSLPMLRAIDE
+747 ATDCSLPMLRAME
-761 NLDVDVFIVMTDSE
+761 EGLNVDVFIVMTDSE
-775 TYAGKVHPQVALES
+775 TFAGKVHPQVALEN
-789 YRAKANKPD
+789 YRVKANKPD